1 MENKIEYI
9 SSSLAR
15 RIKPNDELKRIELQV
30 MIEDIIFSVKAKD
43 VLETEDFIDL
53 SFLGI
58 PFVEFLSRYKNISS
72 DEARGLI
79 SYGYVTYYDFM
90 MILSFGVNLSLKN

>member
-1 MENKIEYI
+1 
-9 SSSLAR
+9 
-15 RIKPNDELKRIELQV
+15 
-30 MIEDIIFSVKAKD
+30 MIEDIIYSVRAKD

-58 PFVEFLSRYKNISS
+58 PFVEFLRKYKNIST
-72 DEARGLI
+72 DEARALI

-90 MILSFGVNLSLKN
+90 MILSFGIKE